1 MAEAAAR
8 LAVFTIPNHR
18 SFADALVDGI
28 FRLHGRDPLVLARG
42 RLLLPNNRAVRS
54 ITDAFVRASGG
65 GLVLPRLIPI
75 GDPEL
80 DDRLGEALDLL
91 DASADIPPA
100 IEPLERQLLLA
111 EMVRGPT
118 EGSAEAMRLATE
130 LARALDAL
138 HIAEIA
144 PGRLREAGLETGD
157 LADHWQSALK
167 RFEAV
172 VEQWPKRLATL
183 GLIDLAERRNRLL
196 RGLAERWRTSPPTGF
211 TIAAGIT
218 TDAPAVAAV
227 LARVA
232 RMADGSVVLPGL
244 ALADTMLDHEWDALG
259 PTDDWRGEE
268 SHPQFHLKRL
278 LDSIGVARG
287 EVANWRGGGRAAS
300 PAVRGRAIAHALA
313 APEFTDKW
321 SELPPRERRLT
332 GIRCIELADP
342 AAEAQAIALALREAL
357 ETPGQTAALVTPD
370 RALAARVA
378 AQLTRWGIAADDSA
392 GRPLAQTTAGTLLL
406 SLAALAEEELAPVA
420 LLALLKHPRVGGEGD
435 ERANWLSDVRAL
447 DRRLRGPR
455 PRAGLDG
462 LDEQF
467 ADKGAT
473 AWAAIRPR
481 VDAATAPFAPATTL
495 ASLAAALRIAA
506 DAIAGPAAWAGAEGR
521 AAAALLE
528 ALEQSAAAANLRVE
542 PGAGVPLLRQLLEGE
557 AVRRPYG
564 GHPRLSIWGL
574 LEARLQ
580 HADVMVLGGLNE
592 ASWPAVPSPDP
603 WLAPSVR
610 RLLGLPGL
618 DIRIGLAAHDFAA
631 ALGAP
636 RVLLTRARRDARSP
650 TVASRLWQRLAAM
663 TGGVTRDIRLERI
676 ARALDGCDSPQPV
689 AKPAPRPRV
698 DQRPKK
704 IAVTDLDRLK
714 ADPFAFYAKAILK
727 LRPID
732 PVDADATAAW
742 KGTAIHDVFE
752 QWYRDDDCD
761 PATLVPRARALLAG
775 DNIHPMLRALW
786 SPRLIEAVEWVAET
800 MAADRAAGRTPLLA
814 ESKGEADIAGVTL
827 EGRVDRLDRLA
838 DGRLA
843 VVDYKSGKP
852 PSGTAV
858 EQGFALQLGLLALIA
873 ERSGFDG
880 IKGATG
886 AHEYWSLT
894 KDKDKFGKRVSAD
907 KKAGPEAFVERALAV
922 FSAAAADYL
931 TGDKPFE
938 AKLNPAYA
946 PYEDY
951 DQLMRLEEWYG
962 RD

>member
-1 MAEAAAR
+1 MAEAAR
-8 LAVFTIPNHR
+8 GPAVFTIPNHR

-28 FRLHGRDPLVLARG
+28 LRQHGRDPLVLARG

-54 ITDAFVRASGG
+54 VTDAFVRASGG

-75 GDPEL
+75 GDPDL
-80 DDRLGEALDLL
+80 DDRLGDALDQL
-91 DASADIPPA
+91 DAAVEIPPA
-100 IEPLERQLLLA
+100 IDPIERQMLLA
-111 EMVRGPT
+111 ELIRAPG
-118 EGSAEAMRLATE
+118 EGSAEAMRLAAE

-138 HIAEIA
+138 HVAEIDPA
-144 PGRLREAGLETGD
+144 RLREVAATVPD
-157 LADHWQSALK
+157 LAGHWQTALA

-172 VEQWPKRLATL
+172 IERWPRLLAER

-196 RGLAERWRTSPPTGF
+196 RGLAGRWAHHPPPGF

-232 RMADGSVVLPGL
+232 RMAQGQVVLPGL
-244 ALADTMLDHEWDALG
+244 ALAGTMPDPEWDALG
-259 PTDDWRGEE
+259 PDEDGRGEE

-278 LDSIGVARG
+278 LDAIGVARG
-287 EVANWRGGGRAAS
+287 EVAIWRGGGRGAS
-300 PAVRGRAIAHALA
+300 PAVRGRAIAHAMA
-313 APEFTDKW
+313 APAFTDKW

-332 GIRCIELADP
+332 GIRCVELADP

-357 ETPGQTAALVTPD
+357 EEPGQTAALVTPD

-406 SLAALAEEELAPVA
+406 SLVSLAEEELAPVA

-435 ERANWLSDVRAL
+435 TRLDWLSQVRTL
-447 DRRLRGPR
+447 DRHLRGPR
-455 PRAGLDG
+455 PRAGLAG

-467 ADKGAT
+467 ARHGAK
-473 AWAAIRPR
+473 AWATIRPH
-481 VDAATAPFAPATTL
+481 VESAAAPFASATTL
-495 ASLAAALRIAA
+495 ATLAAALRVSA
-506 DAIAGPAAWAGAEGR
+506 DAIAGALAWAGAEGR

-528 ALEQSAAAANLRVE
+528 ALEQSPAAAALRVE
-542 PGAGVPLLRQLLEGE
+542 PGEGLPLLRHLLERE
-557 AVRRPYG
+557 AVRRPFG
-564 GHPRLSIWGL
+564 GHPRLNIWGL

-592 ASWPAVPSPDP
+592 ASWPALPSPDP

-610 RLLGLPGL
+610 RLLGLAGL
-618 DIRIGLAAHDFAA
+618 EARVGLAAHDFAA

-663 TGGVTRDIRLERI
+663 TGGVTRDVRLERI
-676 ARALDGCDSPQPV
+676 ARALDACDAPQPV
-689 AKPAPRPRV
+689 AKPAPRPTV
-698 DQRPKK
+698 DQRPKR

-714 ADPFAFYAKAILK
+714 ADPYAFYAKAILG
-727 LRPID
+727 LRPLE
-732 PVDADATAAW
+732 PVDAEATAAW

-752 QWYRDDDCD
+752 QWYREDGCD
-761 PATLVPRARALLAG
+761 PAALMPRARALLAG

-786 SPRLIEAVEWVAET
+786 SPRLLEAVEWVATT
-800 MAADRAAGRTPLLA
+800 MADDRAEGREPVLA
-814 ESKGEADIAGVTL
+814 EQKGEADVAGVTL
-827 EGRVDRLDRLA
+827 HGRVDRLDRLP

-843 VVDYKSGKP
+843 VVDYKSGKA
-852 PSGTAV
+852 PSATAV
-858 EQGFALQLGLLALIA
+858 EEGYALQLGLLALIA
-873 ERSGFDG
+873 ERGGF
-880 IKGATG
+880 GAVGGKTG

-894 KDKDKFGKRVSAD
+894 RDKDKFGKRVVAD
-907 KKAGPEAFVERALAV
+907 KKIGAEAFVAHALAV
-922 FSAAAADYL
+922 FTAAAGEYL
-931 TGDKPFE
+931 TGDAPFE

-946 PYEDY
+946 PYEEY